1 MGATQSELEQF
12 EDPGPGITRERLTRA
27 VKQYE
32 DTEEVTIN
40 RWEDLGETA
49 KGEGFMSTLNTVRVE
64 AVVNGNVKEYNWVAK
79 SLPRD
84 LNRLD
89 IS

>member
-12 EDPGPGITRERLTRA
+12 EDPGPGITKERLIRA

-40 RWEDLGETA
+40 SLEDLGETA
-49 KGEGFMSTLNTVRVE
+49 KGQGFMSSLNTVRVE
-64 AVVNGNVKEYNWVAK
+64 ALVNGKAKNYNWVVK

-84 LNRLD
+84 LNR
-89 IS
+89 